1 MSENKNI
8 EKEQQKTK
16 EQKKKKR
23 LSKGARKHIRRLK
36 QAARQESK
44 I

>member
-1 MSENKNI
+1 MTETKNI
-8 EKEQQKTK
+8 KQEQQKPK
-16 EQKKKKR
+16 NKMGKKR

-36 QAARQESK
+36 QAARQELK